1 MKELLQQ
8 IKQTFKTG
16 DLFYSASNL
25 LSSPLKVGLIKISE
39 NYPNMII
46 SDNGGILAIVE
57 EDGEVIYAK
66 KV

>member
-1 MKELLQQ
+1 MRDILQQ
-8 IKQTFKTG
+8 IKQMFKSG

-25 LSSPLKVGLIKISE
+25 LSSPLRVGLIKISE

-57 EDGEVIYAK
+57 EDGEIIYAK